1 MDIPEEKMKYLI
13 TSALPYANGPLHIG
27 HLAGAYLPAD
37 IFTRFLKKKGI
48 FAIHIGGTDENGVP
62 ITITAEKEGIT
73 PKDVVDKYHKI
84 IKSQFDSVYI
94 EFDNFSRTTTEIH
107 RKLSQDFFLRLL
119 EKGYI
124 EKKRTEQFYCEN
136 CKRFLPDRYIEGICP
151 YCKSEGARGDQCEKC
166 GRWLEPTLLI
176 EPKCKICGHKPVI
189 RTTYHWYLKLDD
201 FQKRLEDWI
210 KTKDWKENVIRSVY
224 KWLNEGLKP
233 RPITRDLNWGVPVPL
248 KEAEGK
254 VLYVWFDAPIGYIS
268 STIEYARKIGNERLW
283 EELWKDKET
292 KLIHFIGK
300 DNIVFHTL
308 IWPAM
313 LMGYGEFILP
323 DNVPA
328 NEFLN
333 FKDEKMSTSRN
344 LAVWIDEISR
354 KYNPDYLRFYI
365 TLIMPET
372 KDSNFTFEDFKIRVE
387 SDLINNFGNLVNRT
401 LSFIKKNYAGRI
413 PSSKKLSEKDNEI
426 LKKIEVTLK
435 SFENNIFSYRFR
447 DGLKDFIELSSEG
460 NRYFDSSAPWK
471 LIKQDKDRCDTVINI
486 STILIDAL
494 ADISEIFI
502 PEGARKAKEM
512 LNRPLRS
519 WNEITENIIKGG
531 EVIGDVKP
539 IYEKFNDE
547 KDEKGEKMNTIS
559 YEEFKK
565 LDLKVAK
572 ILDVEDIQG
581 ADKLYKITIEIGEE
595 KRTIVAGIKKQYKKE
610 ELLGRLIV
618 VITNLEPAKIKGVES
633 NGMLLAA
640 SDGEIISL
648 LSPDKDIKTGSIVK

>member
-1 MDIPEEKMKYLI
+1 MKYLI

-48 FAIHIGGTDENGVP
+48 FAIHISGTDENGVP

-84 IKSQFDSVYI
+84 IKDQFDSVFV
-94 EFDNFSRTTTEIH
+94 EFDNFSRTTKEIH
-107 RKLSQDFFLRLL
+107 KKLSQDFFSRLL

-124 EKKRTEQFYCEN
+124 EKQPTEQFFCEN
-136 CKRFLPDRYIEGICP
+136 CKRFLPDRYIEGTCP

-189 RTTYHWYLKLDD
+189 KTTYHWYMKLDN
-201 FQKRLEDWI
+201 FQRKLEDWI
-210 KTKDWKENVIRSVY
+210 RTKNWKENVITAVN
-224 KWLNEGLKP
+224 KWLKEGLKP
-233 RPITRDLNWGVPVPL
+233 RAITRDLNWGVPVPL

-268 STIEYARKIGNERLW
+268 STIEYSIKIGKERLW
-283 EELWKDKET
+283 EELWKNQDT
-292 KLIHFIGK
+292 ILIHFIGK

-313 LMGYGEFILP
+313 LMGYGEYVLP
-323 DNVPA
+323 YDVPA

-344 LAVWIDEISR
+344 LAVWIHEVSK
-354 KYNPDYLRFYI
+354 KYNPDYLRFYL

-372 KDSNFTFEDFKIRVE
+372 KDSNFTFEDFKTRVE

-401 LSFIKKNYAGRI
+401 LSFIKNNYGGRI
-413 PSSKKLSEKDNEI
+413 PNKNKLMGQDNEI
-426 LKKIEVTLK
+426 LRKIEETKK
-435 SFENNIFSYRFR
+435 SFEDNILSFRFR
-447 DGLKDFIELSSEG
+447 DALKDFIELSSEG

-471 LIKQDKDRCDTVINI
+471 LIKKDIDRCNTVINI

-502 PEGARKAKEM
+502 PKGAEKTKKM
-512 LNRPLRS
+512 LNRPTRK
-519 WNEITENIIKGG
+519 WIEITENIIKGG
-531 EVIGDVKP
+531 EIIGDVKP
-539 IYEKFNDE
+539 IYEKFND
-547 KDEKGEKMNTIS
+547 KNQEKGEKMNIVS

-565 LDLKVAK
+565 LDLRVAK
-572 ILDVEDIQG
+572 IINIEDIQG

-595 KRTIVAGIKKQYKKE
+595 KRTIVAGIKKQYKKD

-618 VITNLEPAKIKGVES
+618 VITNLEPAKIRGVES

-640 SDGEIISL
+640 SDGDMISI

>member
-1 MDIPEEKMKYLI
+1 MKYLI
-13 TSALPYANGPLHIG
+13 TSALPYANGPLHLG

-48 FAIHIGGTDENGVP
+48 FAIHICGTDENGVP
-62 ITITAEKEGIT
+62 ITITAEKEKIT
-73 PKDVVDKYHKI
+73 PKQVVDKYHKL
-84 IKSQFDSVYI
+84 IKEQFDSVFV

-107 RKLSQDFFLRLL
+107 KKLSQDFFLRLY
-119 EKGYI
+119 EKDFV
-124 EKKRTEQFYCEN
+124 EKRPAEQFYCEH

-166 GRWLEPTLLI
+166 GRWLEPVLLI
-176 EPKCKICGHKPVI
+176 EPKCKICGNPPVLKNS
-189 RTTYHWYLKLDD
+189 YHWYFKLDM
-201 FQKRLEDWI
+201 FQKKLEDWI
-210 KTKDWKENVIRSVY
+210 DSKDWKENVISTVQ

-233 RPITRDLNWGVPVPL
+233 RAITRDLNWGVPVPL

-268 STIEYARKIGNERLW
+268 STIEYSIKIGNEKLW
-283 EELWKDKET
+283 EELWKDENT

-313 LMGYGEFILP
+313 LMGYGEFVLP

-344 LAVWIDEISR
+344 LAIWIDDLSK

-372 KDSNFTFEDFKIRVE
+372 KDSNFTFEDFKTRVE

-401 LSFIKKNYAGRI
+401 LSFIKKNYGGRI
-413 PSSKKLSEKDNEI
+413 PAHGKLKEKDNEM
-426 LKKIEVTLK
+426 LKKIEETLN
-435 SFENNIFSYRFR
+435 SFEKNILSFRFK
-447 DGLKDFIELSSEG
+447 DALKDFIELSSEG
-460 NRYFDSSAPWK
+460 NRYFDASAPWK
-471 LIKQDKDRCDTVINI
+471 LIKHDKERCDSVINT
-486 STILIDAL
+486 SALLIDAL
-494 ADISEIFI
+494 SDISEIFI
-502 PEGARKAKEM
+502 PKGAEKTKEILRRPKRK
-512 LNRPLRS
+512 
-519 WNEITENIIKGG
+519 WDEILSNVLKGG
-531 EVIGDVKP
+531 EIIGEVRP
-539 IYEKFNDE
+539 IYEKFN
-547 KDEKGEKMNTIS
+547 KEKGEEMNTIS
-559 YEEFKK
+559 YEDFKK
-565 LDLKVAK
+565 LDLRIAK
-572 ILDVEDIQG
+572 IIDVEDIQG
-581 ADKLYKITIEIGEE
+581 ADKLYKIIIEIGEE

-610 ELLGRLIV
+610 ELNGRLIV
-618 VITNLEPAKIKGVES
+618 VITNLEPAKIRGVES

-640 SDGEIISL
+640 SDGEIISI